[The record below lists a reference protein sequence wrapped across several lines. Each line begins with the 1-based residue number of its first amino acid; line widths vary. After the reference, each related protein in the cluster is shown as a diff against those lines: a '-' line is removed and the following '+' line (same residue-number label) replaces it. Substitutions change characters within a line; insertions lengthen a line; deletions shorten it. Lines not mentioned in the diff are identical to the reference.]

1 MASSTGPGD
10 ARSTIAGRSRTA
22 ARHAHDPCRG
32 EDDRGPADR
41 GPGCVPGPPG
51 GVGRAPGGQSRGL
64 LLPDVGVAL
73 RLVDAPRW
81 RPEALPPRRPSG
93 RPARRHRPP
102 ESARPPGGRRPAAPF
117 GRVSG
122 CRSAQLGLPGRDRQA
137 RLGGRR
143 DSGTR
148 PVSRRRA
155 ARARAGQRQTGRL
168 CRRRA
173 LSSAHPA
180 SMADVG
186 DPDRRLPVHR
196 FVGTHLGV
204 LPRDTRVEAAQ
215 RLLETAQNLTKKFS
229 VRLEPASSEPQ
240 RREFMVHLV
249 RLHNLRW
256 QNLGGSDAL
265 HTADLVA
272 FHDEVSRVTLE
283 RGWLRLFVLWL
294 DGQPVASL
302 YGFRYGRTFYFVQ
315 TGFDPAYG
323 RHAVGLITV
332 GLTIKSAIAEGAE
345 EYDFLRGDEAYKFR
359 WAREVRHLATLEVYP
374 RGAPELLYRRTQRL
388 TAVAKRIARQTLPR
402 TVIDRVIAARQRRFQ
417 ILASR

>member
-1 MASSTGPGD
+1 MRMTPVA
-10 ARSTIAGRSRTA
+10 AKTIVVQRIEDPA
-22 ARHAHDPCRG
+22 AF
-32 EDDRGPADR
+32 
-41 GPGCVPGPPG
+41 
-51 GVGRAPGGQSRGL
+51 Q
-64 LLPDVGVAL
+64 AL
-73 RLVDAPRW
+73 REEWDEL
-81 RPEALPPRRPSG
+81 L
-93 RPARRHRPP
+93 
-102 ESARPPGGRRPAAPF
+102 AA
-117 GRVSG
+117 SL
-122 CRSAQLGLPGRDRQA
+122 A
-137 RLGGRR
+137 
-143 DSGTR
+143 DSFFLTWEWLY
-148 PVSRRRA
+148 A
-155 ARARAGQRQTGRL
+155 WWTHLAG
-168 CRRRA
+168 
-173 LSSAHPA
+173 
-180 SMADVG
+180 
-186 DPDRRLPVHR
+186 DRRLFLLVARQGGRLVAIAPLSLRARRVA
-196 FVGTHLGV
+196 GV
-204 LPRDTRVEAAQ
+204 LPLRSVEFLGADRLSSDYLDVIVRRGWEADAIPALARYLADARLALELASVRRAGCAAAALSRALTQ
-215 RLLETAQNLTKKFS
+215 RRWRMWETPTAVCPFIDLSGHTWESYLGTLESKPRNDFLRLLKNLTKKFS

>member
-1 MASSTGPGD
+1 MRMTPVA
-10 ARSTIAGRSRTA
+10 AKTIVVQRIEDPA
-22 ARHAHDPCRG
+22 AF
-32 EDDRGPADR
+32 
-41 GPGCVPGPPG
+41 
-51 GVGRAPGGQSRGL
+51 Q
-64 LLPDVGVAL
+64 AL
-73 RLVDAPRW
+73 REEWDEL
-81 RPEALPPRRPSG
+81 L
-93 RPARRHRPP
+93 
-102 ESARPPGGRRPAAPF
+102 AA
-117 GRVSG
+117 SL
-122 CRSAQLGLPGRDRQA
+122 A
-137 RLGGRR
+137 
-143 DSGTR
+143 DSFFLTWEWLY
-148 PVSRRRA
+148 A
-155 ARARAGQRQTGRL
+155 WWTHLAG
-168 CRRRA
+168 
-173 LSSAHPA
+173 
-180 SMADVG
+180 
-186 DPDRRLPVHR
+186 DRRLFLLVARQGGRLVAIAPLSLRARRVA
-196 FVGTHLGV
+196 GV
-204 LPRDTRVEAAQ
+204 LPLRSVEFLGADRLSSDYLDVIVRRGWEADAIPALAQYLADARLALELASVRRAGCAAAALSRALTQ
-215 RLLETAQNLTKKFS
+215 RRWRMLETPTAVCPFIDLSGHTWESYLGTLESKPRNDFLRLLKNLTKKFS
-229 VRLEPASSEPQ
+229 VRLEPASSEHQ
-240 RREFMVHLV
+240 RREFMAHLV

>member
-1 MASSTGPGD
+1 MRMTPVA
-10 ARSTIAGRSRTA
+10 AKTIVVQRIEDPA
-22 ARHAHDPCRG
+22 AF
-32 EDDRGPADR
+32 
-41 GPGCVPGPPG
+41 
-51 GVGRAPGGQSRGL
+51 Q
-64 LLPDVGVAL
+64 AL
-73 RLVDAPRW
+73 REEWDEL
-81 RPEALPPRRPSG
+81 L
-93 RPARRHRPP
+93 
-102 ESARPPGGRRPAAPF
+102 AA
-117 GRVSG
+117 SL
-122 CRSAQLGLPGRDRQA
+122 A
-137 RLGGRR
+137 
-143 DSGTR
+143 DSFFLTWEWLY
-148 PVSRRRA
+148 A
-155 ARARAGQRQTGRL
+155 WWTHLAG
-168 CRRRA
+168 
-173 LSSAHPA
+173 
-180 SMADVG
+180 
-186 DPDRRLPVHR
+186 DRRLFLLVARQGGRLVAIAPLSLCSRRVARVVPLRSVEFLGADRLSSDYLDVIVRRGWEADAIPALARYLADARLALELASVRRAGCAAAALSRALTQRRWRMLETPTAVCPFIDLSGHTWESYL
-196 FVGTHLGV
+196 GTLESK
-204 LPRDTRVEAAQ
+204 PRNDFL
-215 RLLETAQNLTKKFS
+215 RLLKNLTKKFS

>member
-1 MASSTGPGD
+1 MTPVA
-10 ARSTIAGRSRTA
+10 AKTIVVQRIEDPA
-22 ARHAHDPCRG
+22 AF
-32 EDDRGPADR
+32 
-41 GPGCVPGPPG
+41 
-51 GVGRAPGGQSRGL
+51 Q
-64 LLPDVGVAL
+64 AL
-73 RLVDAPRW
+73 REEWDEL
-81 RPEALPPRRPSG
+81 L
-93 RPARRHRPP
+93 
-102 ESARPPGGRRPAAPF
+102 AA
-117 GRVSG
+117 SL
-122 CRSAQLGLPGRDRQA
+122 A
-137 RLGGRR
+137 
-143 DSGTR
+143 DSFFLTWEWLY
-148 PVSRRRA
+148 A
-155 ARARAGQRQTGRL
+155 WWTHLAG
-168 CRRRA
+168 
-173 LSSAHPA
+173 
-180 SMADVG
+180 
-186 DPDRRLPVHR
+186 DRRLFLLVARQGGRLVAIAPLSLRARRVA
-196 FVGTHLGV
+196 GV
-204 LPRDTRVEAAQ
+204 LPLRSVEFLGADRLSSDYLDVIVRRGWEADAIPALARYLADARLALELASVRRAGCAAAALSRALTQ
-215 RLLETAQNLTKKFS
+215 RRWRMLETPTAVCPFIDLSGHTWESYLGTLESKPRNDFLRLLKNLTKKFS

>member
-1 MASSTGPGD
+1 MRMTPVA
-10 ARSTIAGRSRTA
+10 AKTIVVQRIEDPA
-22 ARHAHDPCRG
+22 AF
-32 EDDRGPADR
+32 
-41 GPGCVPGPPG
+41 
-51 GVGRAPGGQSRGL
+51 Q
-64 LLPDVGVAL
+64 AL
-73 RLVDAPRW
+73 REEWDEL
-81 RPEALPPRRPSG
+81 L
-93 RPARRHRPP
+93 
-102 ESARPPGGRRPAAPF
+102 AA
-117 GRVSG
+117 SL
-122 CRSAQLGLPGRDRQA
+122 A
-137 RLGGRR
+137 
-143 DSGTR
+143 DSFFLTWEWLY
-148 PVSRRRA
+148 A
-155 ARARAGQRQTGRL
+155 WWTHLAG
-168 CRRRA
+168 
-173 LSSAHPA
+173 
-180 SMADVG
+180 
-186 DPDRRLPVHR
+186 DRRLFLLVARQGGRLVAIAPLSLRARRVAGVVPLRSVEFLGADRLSSDYLDVIVRRGWEADAIPALARYLADARLALELASVRRAGCAAAALSRALTQRRWRMLETPTAVCPFIDLSGHTWESYL
-196 FVGTHLGV
+196 GTLESK
-204 LPRDTRVEAAQ
+204 PRNDFL
-215 RLLETAQNLTKKFS
+215 RLLKNLTKKFS
-229 VRLEPASSEPQ
+229 VRLEPASSEHQ
-240 RREFMVHLV
+240 RREFMAHLV